1 MWSLQKKPEFK
12 QKFPELSEDTQ
23 QPQVQSCLGSP
34 TSYRKLLLDLTLL
47 STCYMAHP
55 VVLALCRHR
64 HVFPSLALA
73 NINSA
78 CLQHSIRSLMCCL
91 RHLSKRSKLHIDR
104 LSSGCTQTSQQLMGH
119 LLTQQST
126 RRHKELG
133 RYLLHAVAHLLLM
146 TALFVCC
153 AVLDF

>member
-23 QPQVQSCLGSP
+23 QPQVQSRLGSP
-34 TSYRKLLLDLTLL
+34 NPCRKLLLDLKLL
-47 STCYMAHP
+47 STCYMADP
-55 VVLALCRHR
+55 VVLALCRLR

-73 NINSA
+73 NLNSA

-91 RHLSKRSKLHIDR
+91 RHLSKRSKLHTDR
-104 LSSGCTQTSQQLMGH
+104 LSSGCTQTSQQLMAP

-126 RRHKELG
+126 RRYKELG
-133 RYLLHAVAHLLLM
+133 RYLLHAIAQLPLM

-153 AVLDF
+153 VVLDL